1 MNIIDTLLQS
11 GDPAPVGV
19 ENPHGASP
27 ILFVSDHAG
36 VAIPAALG
44 TLGLDATQL
53 ARHIAYDIGIYGV
66 TTELARDLN
75 AAYVFQPYSRL
86 VIDCNRRPGMTQS
99 IMTESDGTHIPGNH
113 GLSEAA
119 IAARETEILAP
130 YHNEILA
137 TLAAREVR
145 SLPTVLF
152 AMHSC
157 TPIFGGEPEPR
168 PWDIGILAD
177 KDWRIGD
184 PLIALLEDETDLC
197 VGRNQPYSVSAE
209 SDYTIPLHA
218 EGRGLPYVEIEI
230 RQDLIGD
237 AAGQRKWAKLL
248 ADIFP
253 RAVAASG
260 VLAA

>member
-1 MNIIDTLLQS
+1 MSIIDTLLQS

-19 ENPHGASP
+19 ENPGGASP

-66 TTELARDLN
+66 TTRLARALD

-86 VIDCNRRPGMTQS
+86 VIDCNRRPGMAQS
-99 IMTESDGTHIPGNH
+99 IMTESDGTVVPGNR

-119 IAARETEILAP
+119 VVARQSEILAP

-137 TLAAREVR
+137 TLAARKAR
-145 SLPTVLF
+145 GLPTVLF

-157 TPIFGGEPEPR
+157 TPIFGGEPGPR

-197 VGRNQPYSVSAE
+197 VGRNQPYSVNAE

-218 EGRGLPYVEIEI
+218 EGPGLPYVEIEI

-237 AAGQRKWAKLL
+237 EAGQRQWATLL
-248 ADIFP
+248 ADVFP
-253 RAVAASG
+253 RAVAASR

>member
-1 MNIIDTLLQS
+1 MSIVDTLLQK

-19 ENPHGASP
+19 ENQHGASP

-44 TLGLDATQL
+44 TLGLDEEQL
-53 ARHIAYDIGIYGV
+53 ARHIAYDIGIYSV
-66 TTELARDLN
+66 TTEMALTLN

-86 VIDCNRRPGMTQS
+86 VIDCNRRPDMAQS
-99 IMTESDGTHIPGNH
+99 IMTESDGTVVPGNQ
-113 GLSEAA
+113 GLSDAA
-119 IAARETEILAP
+119 ITARQREILAP
-130 YHNEILA
+130 YHNKIL
-137 TLAAREVR
+137 TMLSAREARGV
-145 SLPTVLF
+145 PTVLF

-157 TPIFGGEPEPR
+157 TPIFGGAPEPR

-177 KDWRIGD
+177 KDWRIGN
-184 PLIALLEDETDLC
+184 PLIALLKEETDLC
-197 VGRNQPYSVSAE
+197 VGRNQPYSVNAE

-218 EGRGLPYVEIEI
+218 EGRNLPYVEIEI

-237 AAGQRKWAKLL
+237 AAGQHRWAELL
-248 ADIFP
+248 ADVFP

-260 VLAA
+260 VLPA